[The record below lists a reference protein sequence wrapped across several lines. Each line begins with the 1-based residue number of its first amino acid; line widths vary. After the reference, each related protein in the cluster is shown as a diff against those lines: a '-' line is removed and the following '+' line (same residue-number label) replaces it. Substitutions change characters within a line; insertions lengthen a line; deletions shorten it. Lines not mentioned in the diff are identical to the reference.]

1 MFKSISFKNGVM
13 HAIGVPAIGLG
24 SSMFTFG
31 AYLKSSGFTLFESFT
46 STFFTFAL
54 PGQFVMAEIIVQGG
68 TLLNIF
74 LAVLLTNARLY
85 PMTVNL
91 IPIIRHPNYPKW
103 KYYLVAQFIAVT
115 AWFNMFAVHKKI
127 NQDDKFDYFFGLAGF
142 LWFISVLCTVAGYLV
157 SNFVSHEIL
166 VGFVFVNPIY
176 FLVMTL
182 SNLVEKKII
191 TSILLG
197 ATFSIIL
204 FQIIPDWSVLISG
217 LSAGTIGFFIFKNEK
232 YDS

>member
-13 HAIGVPAIGLG
+13 HALGVPAIGLG

-217 LSAGTIGFFIFKNEK
+217 LSAGTIGFFIFKSEK

>member
-91 IPIIRHPNYPKW
+91 IPIIRHSNYPKW

-115 AWFNMFAVHKKI
+115 AWFNIFAVHKKI

>member
-1 MFKSISFKNGVM
+1 M

-91 IPIIRHPNYPKW
+91 IPIIRHSNYPKW

>member
-91 IPIIRHPNYPKW
+91 IPIIRHSNYPKW